1 VKYNKRQKMIP
12 KVYLVIFL
20 TVCTSFILSENQACR
35 EGTHTMY
42 VALTTLTNSSLK
54 GLKKF
59 SYTFFLLPS
68 FEQINN
74 FHLVFEAHFPVN
86 INIEL
91 SPEILYVFQPLYNF
105 CLNDLLNNR
114 QKTLIG
120 NLEEL
125 KTKSSILTGIWI
137 EIDEILYKEEIK
149 KEMLDITKYLLMSK
163 YQSSNSEV
171 LIMKHLT
178 LSDSNSYFQIVR
190 ARITEKDNVNSL
202 LHDELEV
209 GTQIMMT
216 LDSDK
221 SNVILQEKQ
230 VYTGLISDKSSRL
243 KRFIFDNIINF
254 VCLMSTTHDGHFD
267 KECDYNIRLK

>member
-1 VKYNKRQKMIP
+1 MIP
-12 KVYLVIFL
+12 KVCLLFFL
-20 TVCTSFILSENQACR
+20 TFCTNFISSERQTCR

-42 VALTTLTNSSLK
+42 VALTSLTDSSLK

-68 FEQINN
+68 FNPINN
-74 FHLVFEAHFPVN
+74 FHLVFEAHFPINV
-86 INIEL
+86 NIEL

-125 KTKSSILTGIWI
+125 KTNSSILTGIWI
-137 EIDEILYKEEIK
+137 EIDEILYKEEMKQETRDIK
-149 KEMLDITKYLLMSK
+149 KYLLMSK

-171 LIMKHLT
+171 LIMKHLS
-178 LSDSNSYFQIVR
+178 LFDQNMYFQIVR
-190 ARITEKDNVNSL
+190 ARITEKDNMNSL
-202 LHDELEV
+202 LHDEIEV
-209 GTQIMMT
+209 GTPIIMT

-230 VYTGLISDKSSRL
+230 VYIGLISDKSSLL

-254 VCLMSTTHDGHFD
+254 VCLMSKNPSGILD